1 MRTQKKLL
9 LFSLLGISLGVSLW
23 FGYLG
28 RAARASQQ
36 PDRPTRPILSKLPP
50 IKSCVEH
57 VKLIKADLV
66 LQGDSQVAVLGLE
79 NEAYIGVTAISVETL
94 GGKQKYTVLESGYS
108 PDKEPLIII
117 PARGK
122 KTVTIGNLFE
132 NCRLR
137 IASVRFS
144 DGTEEGCEMALQT
157 MRKLKDHD
165 TKKGG
170 PKE

>member
-1 MRTQKKLL
+1 MRTQKKLQ
-9 LFSLLGISLGVSLW
+9 LFSLLGICLGVSLW

-36 PDRPTRPILSKLPP
+36 PDRPTRAVLSKVPQ
-50 IKSCVEH
+50 IKNCIEH
-57 VKLIKADLV
+57 IKLVKAQLLN
-66 LQGDSQVAVLGLE
+66 QGEHQVASLELE
-79 NEAYIGVTAISVETL
+79 NDAYIGVTAISVETL
-94 GGKQKYTVLESGYS
+94 GGKQKYTVIESGYS
-108 PDKEPLIII
+108 TDKEPLIII

-157 MRKLKDHD
+157 MRKMKDHD
-165 TKKGG
+165 TKKGE
-170 PKE
+170 P